1 MQSVN
6 RLQEMRFRSG
16 GCLKEFE
23 TMSSRMCRLENACR
37 LRQSQVCCVVCFVDV
52 QLQRIQSAI
61 ATSLLLNMSSTVLS
75 LSEVLSGV
83 SCDEE
88 EEGSSTYEIDQ
99 YEMIDQGRSASP

>member
-6 RLQEMRFRSG
+6 RFQEMRLRG
-16 GCLKEFE
+16 GNCLKEFE
-23 TMSSRMCRLENACR
+23 TMSSRLSRLETACR
-37 LRQSQVCCVVCFVDV
+37 LRQCQVNNVVCDIDL

-88 EEGSSTYEIDQ
+88 EEGSSTYEID
-99 YEMIDQGRSASP
+99 IC